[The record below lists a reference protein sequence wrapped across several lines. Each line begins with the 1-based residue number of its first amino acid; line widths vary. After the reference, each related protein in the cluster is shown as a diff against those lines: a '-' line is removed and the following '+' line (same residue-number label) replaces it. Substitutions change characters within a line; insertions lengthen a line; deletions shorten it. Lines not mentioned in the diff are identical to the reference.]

1 MNYYKFARMVVDYSR
16 TWLLRPIPNRKVFVT
31 WNISRVNRS
40 VEAAVFS
47 SCQNKHTN
55 KQTYKQ
61 RNIQTKKQANKQTN
75 KQASKQTNTYLH
87 LHLPYMLFIF
97 TYMFLLSTIQMLF
110 YFKQTSRVFLV
121 PLEMP
126 SSAPGESSLVVLRSF
141 EKTQGAWGGG
151 AVKMEFPWGSP
162 T

>member
-61 RNIQTKKQANKQTN
+61 RNKQSKQTN
-75 KQASKQTNTYLH
+75 KQTSKQAKQTNLPTLTPTLH
-87 LHLPYMLFIF
+87 AFHIYIICSYFELYKCYFILNKPHECFLFPLKCLPQLQVNRP
-97 TYMFLLSTIQMLF
+97 LLCCGRL
-110 YFKQTSRVFLV
+110 KK
-121 PLEMP
+121 PKELEV
-126 SSAPGESSLVVLRSF
+126 EV
-141 EKTQGAWGGG
+141 Q
-151 AVKMEFPWGSP
+151 
-162 T
+162 